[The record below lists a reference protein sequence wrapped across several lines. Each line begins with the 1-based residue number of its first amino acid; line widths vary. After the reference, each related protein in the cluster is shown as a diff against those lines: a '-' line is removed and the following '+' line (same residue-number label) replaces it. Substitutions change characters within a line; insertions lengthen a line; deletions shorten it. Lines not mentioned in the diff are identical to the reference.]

1 MSAPLYNR
9 DILALAVA
17 TADYMPLADASHR
30 VSKRAPLCGSAIILD
45 LDTDDAGRVARVGMH
60 VEACAL
66 GQASATLLARHA
78 PGLGLADLRAARG
91 AIAGW
96 FAPTTR
102 TPSTPERAF
111 WHWPTVWAATPP
123 VRWPPNSSSPLWPTS
138 TTTNPAATCWP
149 S

>member
-17 TADYMPLADASHR
+17 TADYLPLADARHR

-45 LDTDDAGRVARVGMH
+45 LDTDDAGRVTRVGMH

-66 GQASATLLARHA
+66 GQASAALLARHA
-78 PGLGLADLRAARG
+78 PGLGLADIRAARG

-96 FAPTTR
+96 FAGAG
-102 TPSTPERAF
+102 ERPD
-111 WHWPTVWAATPP
+111 WPGFDLLAPARDYPARHGAILLPFDAAI
-123 VRWPPNSSSPLWPTS
+123 
-138 TTTNPAATCWP
+138 AALEDQAAAA
-149 S
+149 

>member
-17 TADYMPLADASHR
+17 TSEYLPIADARHR

-45 LDTDDAGRVARVGMH
+45 LDTDDAGRVTRVGMH

-78 PGLGLADLRAARG
+78 PGLGLAELRAARS

-96 FAPTTR
+96 FAGEGPQPDWPEFDLLAPAKGYPAR
-102 TPSTPERAF
+102 HGAILLPFDAAIAALEERA
-111 WHWPTVWAATPP
+111 AA
-123 VRWPPNSSSPLWPTS
+123 
-138 TTTNPAATCWP
+138 A
-149 S
+149 

>member
-17 TADYMPLADASHR
+17 TAEYLPNPDARFR

-45 LDTDDAGRVARVGMH
+45 LDTDDTGRVTHVGMH

-66 GQASATLLARHA
+66 GQASAALLARHA
-78 PGLGLADLRAARG
+78 RGRSLADLRDARA

-96 FAPTTR
+96 FGGTGGQPDWPGFDLLAPAR
-102 TPSTPERAF
+102 DYPARHGAILLPFDAAIAALEERA
-111 WHWPTVWAATPP
+111 AA
-123 VRWPPNSSSPLWPTS
+123 
-138 TTTNPAATCWP
+138 A
-149 S
+149 